1 VTPAQAERLKAF
13 HTHQG
18 HPGEPDGCPD
28 CAAQARRQRE
38 DARALRAARDHNP
51 AARVRGKP

>member
-1 VTPAQAERLKAF
+1 MTPAQRERLKAF

-18 HPGEPDGCPD
+18 HPGAPEGCGE

-38 DARALRAARDHNP
+38 DARALRAARDHNT